1 MSILSRYLL
10 RNFFLIFSLVLPGLI
25 GIYLLIE
32 VFERLDDFIE
42 ANAPMSSALAYFFL
56 SIPEILY
63 ELTPLAVL
71 LAGLLSIML
80 LSRHMELL
88 AMRSLGVK
96 PWKVILPLLL
106 AAFFLS
112 AILITL
118 KALYIPKATERA
130 HTIFQVE
137 VKKRPPK
144 GMLKGNTLFFLGDNS
159 IWTTELGSPD
169 AKRLKNVQW
178 FSFDNNYVI
187 TQLVAA
193 TEATYSGN
201 KWIFKH
207 GLRKL
212 RIGKEPKEPTYS
224 VKAFESLDLDLA
236 EAPEDFVAV
245 ETPPEQM
252 DMVSL
257 WRSVQRL
264 KQSGYPAKEQETVLW
279 GQILYPFLG
288 CSLLLV
294 GLTITLFKER
304 GGLLLGLGLGV
315 AIGFAAWITWS
326 FALSLGKTG
335 MVPPFFAPWM
345 VHLVLITMG
354 LTLLRRLRF

>member
-25 GIYLLIE
+25 GIYLLVE

-56 SIPEILY
+56 SIPKILY

-80 LSRHMELL
+80 LSKHMELL

-118 KALYIPKATERA
+118 KALYIPKAMEKA

-137 VKKRPPK
+137 VKKRPPR
-144 GMLKGNTLFFLGDNS
+144 GMLKGNRLFFLGDNT
-159 IWTTELGSPD
+159 IWATELGSPD

-178 FSFDNNYVI
+178 FSFD
-187 TQLVAA
+187 Q
-193 TEATYSGN
+193 
-201 KWIFKH
+201 
-207 GLRKL
+207 
-212 RIGKEPKEPTYS
+212 
-224 VKAFESLDLDLA
+224 
-236 EAPEDFVAV
+236 
-245 ETPPEQM
+245 
-252 DMVSL
+252 
-257 WRSVQRL
+257 
-264 KQSGYPAKEQETVLW
+264 
-279 GQILYPFLG
+279 
-288 CSLLLV
+288 
-294 GLTITLFKER
+294 
-304 GGLLLGLGLGV
+304 
-315 AIGFAAWITWS
+315 
-326 FALSLGKTG
+326 
-335 MVPPFFAPWM
+335 
-345 VHLVLITMG
+345 
-354 LTLLRRLRF
+354 

>member
-1 MSILSRYLL
+1 MSVLSRYLL
-10 RNFFLIFSLVLPGLI
+10 RNFFLMFALVLPGLI
-25 GIYLLIE
+25 GIYLLVE

-42 ANAPMSSALAYFFL
+42 ANAPMFSALSYFLL
-56 SIPEILY
+56 SIPKIFY

-112 AILITL
+112 AILISL

-130 HTIFQVE
+130 NAIFQVE
-137 VKKRPPK
+137 VKKRPPR
-144 GMLKGNTLFFLGDNS
+144 GMLKGNRLFFLGDNS
-159 IWTTELGSPD
+159 IWATELGSPD
-169 AKRLKNVQW
+169 AKRLVNVQW

-187 TQLVAA
+187 TQFVAA
-193 TEATYSGN
+193 SEATYSGN

-207 GLRKL
+207 GLLKL
-212 RIGKEPKEPTYS
+212 KTGKESAYS

-236 EAPEDFVAV
+236 EGPEDFVAV
-245 ETPPEQM
+245 EMPPEQM
-252 DMVSL
+252 DIVSL
-257 WRSVQRL
+257 WQSVQRL
-264 KQSGYPAKEQETVLW
+264 KQSGYSAKEQETVLW

-288 CSLLLV
+288 CSLLLI
-294 GLTITLFKER
+294 GLAITLFKER
-304 GGLLLGLGLGV
+304 GGLSLGLGLGV
-315 AIGFAAWITWS
+315 VIGFAAWVTWS

-335 MVPPFFAPWM
+335 VIPPFFAPWI
-345 VHLVLITMG
+345 VHLVLITTGFVFM
-354 LTLLRRLRF
+354 RRLRF

>member
-1 MSILSRYLL
+1 MSVLSRYLL
-10 RNFFLIFSLVLPGLI
+10 RNFFLMFALVLPGLI

-56 SIPEILY
+56 SIPKILY

-96 PWKVILPLLL
+96 PWKVIFPLLL

-112 AILITL
+112 AILVSL
-118 KALYIPKATERA
+118 KALYIPKAAESA
-130 HTIFQVE
+130 QAIFQVE
-137 VKKRPPK
+137 VKKKPPR
-144 GMLKGNTLFFLGDNS
+144 GMLKGNRLFFLGDNS
-159 IWTTELGSPD
+159 IWATELGSPD

-187 TQLVAA
+187 TQFVAA
-193 TEATYSGN
+193 SEATYSGN

-212 RIGKEPKEPTYS
+212 RMGKEPNYS

-236 EAPEDFVAV
+236 EGPEDFVAV
-245 ETPPEQM
+245 ETPPAQM

-264 KQSGYPAKEQETVLW
+264 KQSGYSAKEQETVLW

-294 GLTITLFKER
+294 GLTITLFMER
-304 GGLLLGLGLGV
+304 GGLSLGLGLGV
-315 AIGFAAWITWS
+315 AIGFAAWVTWS

-335 MVPPFFAPWM
+335 MVPAFFAPWM

-354 LTLLRRLRF
+354 FVLMRRLRF

>member
-1 MSILSRYLL
+1 MSVLSRYLL
-10 RNFFLIFSLVLPGLI
+10 RNFFLIFAMVLPGLI

-42 ANAPMSSALAYFFL
+42 ANAPMSSALTFFVL
-56 SIPEILY
+56 SIPKILY

-71 LAGLLSIML
+71 FAGLLSIML
-80 LSRHMELL
+80 LSRHMEIL
-88 AMRSLGVK
+88 AMRSLGVR

-118 KALYIPKATERA
+118 EALYIPKATERA
-130 HTIFQVE
+130 QAIFQVD
-137 VKKRPPK
+137 VKKRPPR
-144 GMLKGNTLFFLGDNS
+144 GILKGNRLFFLGEDS
-159 IWTTELGSPD
+159 IWATELASPD

-193 TEATYSGN
+193 YEAIYSDN
-201 KWIFKH
+201 KWVFKN
-207 GLRKL
+207 GMRKL
-212 RIGKEPKEPTYS
+212 RMEKESTYS
-224 VKAFESLDLDLA
+224 VEAFESLDLDLA

-245 ETPPEQM
+245 ETPPAQM
-252 DMVSL
+252 DMFSL

-264 KQSGYPAKEQETVLW
+264 KQSGYSAKEQETALW

-294 GLTITLFKER
+294 GLSIILFRER
-304 GGLLLGLGLGV
+304 GRLPLGLGLGV
-315 AIGFAAWITWS
+315 AIGFAAWVAWS
-326 FALSLGKTG
+326 LALTLGKTG
-335 MVPPFFAPWM
+335 RVPAFFAPWM

-354 LTLLRRLRF
+354 FALMRRLRF